1 MIFRNIGIQEPESAD
16 NLAAHIRQERILDF
30 ISRAERFENLPRVV
44 GNRCGINPMRLEFS
58 KRELQLDE
66 LVAAVGSPICAPAED
81 QQQPIWSHQVGQR
94 PAFAMLIGQRK
105 VRYLLADFWT
115 GAVAV
120 VLGFDELAPVIG
132 SNILSA
138 GSVFA
143 DHIVKDCGFG
153 LLFHFSLFALR
164 RDCLFNVGASQR
176 TYVSSFRD
184 KR

>member
-1 MIFRNIGIQEPESAD
+1 
-16 NLAAHIRQERILDF
+16 
-30 ISRAERFENLPRVV
+30 
-44 GNRCGINPMRLEFS
+44 MRLEFS

-143 DHIVKDCGFG
+143 DHIVKDCG
-153 LLFHFSLFALR
+153 LDILFHFSLFALR

-176 TYVSSFRD
+176 TYASSFRD